1 MDLDQLYEDFK
12 RLINDLSPEE
22 MQRETD
28 LEIQQEMHLRIK
40 WITCREEWPTGIRF
54 PRMAEV
60 FPHQS
65 QG

>member
-28 LEIQQEMHLRIK
+28 RAIWESRDVYIMEG
-40 WITCREEWPTGIRF
+40 EDDG
-54 PRMAEV
+54 
-60 FPHQS
+60 
-65 QG
+65 